1 MVDTIDLMSLLKKI
15 TEHLANRSKEKKA
28 LEKEDHLE
36 QQPQKL
42 KAETPPPSED
52 VPTTP
57 PEPIPLEQKE
67 KRLESMQVDFVS
79 MASHELRTPITSLI
93 GYLQTLNDEARSKLT
108 EEEKSFLDRSLVSAQ
123 EILAL
128 VNNILNVS
136 KVERGAF
143 SVTLKP
149 LDWSQVLEQ
158 VVSENKILASQKN
171 ISLELKLP
179 DNLPKV
185 LADQLRITEVLN
197 NLINNAIVY
206 TKAGGSVEVST
217 QPQEDQIITS
227 VKDNGQGI
235 PKEVMS
241 HLFTKFFR
249 VQGALDKSSSSSG
262 SGLGLYISKSIIDL
276 HHGKIWASSEEGKG
290 STFSFSLSQA

>member
-15 TEHLANRSKEKKA
+15 IQHLTNRSEKKQA
-28 LEKEDHLE
+28 LDKEAHLE
-36 QQPQKL
+36 EQPQKL
-42 KAETPPPSED
+42 QAETPSKD

-67 KRLESMQVDFVS
+67 RQLESMQVDFVS
-79 MASHELRTPITSLI
+79 MTSHELRTPITSLI
-93 GYLQTLNDEARSKLT
+93 GYLQTLNEEARSKLT
-108 EEEKSFLDRSLVSAQ
+108 EEQKGFLDRSLISAQ

-149 LDWSQVLEQ
+149 IDWSEALKQ

-185 LADQLRITEVLN
+185 VADQLRITEVLN

-206 TKAGGSVEVST
+206 TKAGGAVEVSV
-217 QPQEDQIITS
+217 QHQEDQIITS

-235 PKEVMS
+235 PKEAMP

-249 VQGALDKSSSSSG
+249 VQRALDKSSTSSG

-276 HHGKIWASSEEGKG
+276 HHGKIWADSEEGKG

>member
-28 LEKEDHLE
+28 LDKEDYLE
-36 QQPQKL
+36 QQTQKL
-42 KAETPPPSED
+42 QAEEPPPSEN
-52 VPTTP
+52 VPITP
-57 PEPIPLEQKE
+57 PEPILLEQKE
-67 KRLESMQVDFVS
+67 KQLESMQVDFVS
-79 MASHELRTPITSLI
+79 MASHELRTPITSLM
-93 GYLQTLNDEARSKLT
+93 GYLQTLNEEARSKLT
-108 EEEKSFLDRSLVSAQ
+108 QEQKGFLDRSLISAQ
-123 EILAL
+123 EILSL
-128 VNNILNVS
+128 VDNILNVS

-149 LDWSQVLEQ
+149 LDWSELLKQ

-185 LADQLRITEVLN
+185 VADQLRITEVLN

-217 QPQEDQIITS
+217 QLQEDQIITS
-227 VKDNGQGI
+227 VKDNGQGV
-235 PKEVMS
+235 PKGAMP

-249 VQGALDKSSSSSG
+249 VQGALDKPSTASG

-276 HHGKIWASSEEGKG
+276 HHGKIWANSEEGKG
-290 STFSFSLSQA
+290 STFVFSLPKA